1 MVVLEAGFII
11 LGLLGLWFGSDIV
24 VDNARDIAKSLG
36 VSELI
41 VGLTIT
47 SIGTSLPEISTNL
60 AAGFSTAAGKDAS
73 GLAVGNIIGSEL
85 SQITIILGIAGF
97 MATLTTTKRSL
108 KRDGIMMFM
117 AILLMYL
124 ACIDTY
130 VSRGEGMFLVLIYL
144 TYIALLLA
152 QERVWGKFK
161 TSREPK
167 KKMLWRVVL
176 ILVGILVVI
185 VSANAIVDNGV
196 LLAEKLSITESLI
209 GLFIGFGT
217 SIPELSVAVKAVS
230 KKAGSLSL
238 GNLMGSNITD
248 PLFSFGLGA
257 SIAGVTVSETVLA
270 FDFVYWAMATLIAL
284 LLLFN
289 HLNLNR
295 KESSILIVLYV
306 FFMYFR
312 IMFFP

>member
-1 MVVLEAGFII
+1 MVLVEAGIII

-24 VDNARDIAKSLG
+24 VDNARDIAKRLG

-60 AAGFSTAAGKDAS
+60 AAGFSTAAGRDAS

-85 SQITIILGIAGF
+85 SQITLILGIAGF

-117 AILLMYL
+117 ALLVMYMV
-124 ACIDTY
+124 CSDTY
-130 VSRGEGMFLVLIYL
+130 VSRGEGIFLVLIYL
-144 TYIALLLA
+144 TYIALLLI
-152 QERVWGKFK
+152 QERVWGKFRASK
-161 TSREPK
+161 ELKRNI
-167 KKMLWRVVL
+167 LWKLVL
-176 ILVGILVVI
+176 ILVGVLVVI
-185 VSANAIVDNGV
+185 YSADAIVDNGV
-196 LLAEKLSITESLI
+196 VLAEKVDITESLI
-209 GLFIGFGT
+209 GLFIGLGT
-217 SIPELSVAVKAVS
+217 SIPELSVSVKALS

-257 SIAGVTVSETVLA
+257 CVAGVTVSESVLA
-270 FDFVYWAMATLIAL
+270 FDFVYWAMATLVAL

-295 KESSILIVLYV
+295 KESSILILLYL
-306 FFMYFR
+306 FFMYCR
-312 IMFFP
+312 IMFFS

>member
-1 MVVLEAGFII
+1 MVLVEAGIII

-24 VDNARDIAKSLG
+24 VDNARDIAKRLG

-60 AAGFSTAAGKDAS
+60 AAGFSTAAGRDAS

-85 SQITIILGIAGF
+85 SQITLILGIAGF

-117 AILLMYL
+117 ALLVMYMV
-124 ACIDTY
+124 CSDTY
-130 VSRGEGMFLVLIYL
+130 VSRGEGIFLVLIYL
-144 TYIALLLA
+144 TYIALLLI
-152 QERVWGKFK
+152 QERVWGKFRASK
-161 TSREPK
+161 ELKRNI
-167 KKMLWRVVL
+167 LWKLVL
-176 ILVGILVVI
+176 ILVGVLVVI
-185 VSANAIVDNGV
+185 YSADAIVD
-196 LLAEKLSITESLI
+196 TESLI
-209 GLFIGFGT
+209 GLFIGLGT
-217 SIPELSVAVKAVS
+217 SIPELSVSVKALS

-257 SIAGVTVSETVLA
+257 CVAGVTVSESVLA
-270 FDFVYWAMATLIAL
+270 FDFVYWAMATLVAL

-295 KESSILIVLYV
+295 KESSILILLYL
-306 FFMYFR
+306 FFMYCR
-312 IMFFP
+312 IMFFS

>member
-1 MVVLEAGFII
+1 MVLVEAAFII

-24 VDNARDIAKSLG
+24 VDNARDIAKNLG

-60 AAGFSTAAGKDAS
+60 AAGFSTAAGRDAS

-108 KRDGIMMFM
+108 RRDGIMMFI
-117 AILLMYL
+117 ALLLMYL
-124 ACIDTY
+124 ACIDTR
-130 VSRGEGMFLVLIYL
+130 VSREEGMILVLVYL
-144 TYIALLLA
+144 TYIGLLLI
-152 QERVWGKFK
+152 QERVWGKFRA
-161 TSREPK
+161 SREPK
-167 KKMLWRVVL
+167 KNIIWKTVL
-176 ILVGILVVI
+176 ILFGVLIVVC
-185 VSANAIVDNGV
+185 SANAIVDNGV
-196 LLAEKLSITESLI
+196 LLVEEVDITESLI

-217 SIPELSVAVKAVS
+217 SIPELSVTVKAVS

-257 SIAGVTVSETVLA
+257 SIGGVNVSDSVLA
-270 FDFVYWAMATLIAL
+270 FDFVYWAMATLVAL

-295 KESSILIVLYV
+295 KESSILIILYV
-306 FFMYFR
+306 FFMYCR
-312 IMFFP
+312 IMFFL